1 MGLPA
6 IAAFA
11 CHENKYTLNNEVAGG
26 ASVKSH
32 VDADRLPAEA
42 KARRL
47 AR

>member
-1 MGLPA
+1 MGLSA
-6 IAAFA
+6 IAALTCYKKKF
-11 CHENKYTLNNEVAGG
+11 TLNNEVAGG

-32 VDADRLPAEA
+32 VDAGRLPTAA